1 MSGRKS
7 PFSPPYNLIELLGQ
21 FSGTK
26 EHLAQAGS
34 ELLKAFRSALD
45 TIIDISQGQ
54 KEDGSRSSKSK
65 EEIKEVEIK

>member
-7 PFSPPYNLIELLGQ
+7 PFNPPYNLIELLGQ
-21 FSGTK
+21 FAGTK
-26 EHLAQAGS
+26 EHLMKAGG
-34 ELLKAFRSALD
+34 ELLKAFGSALG

-54 KEDGSRSSKSK
+54 KDDSSSSKSK